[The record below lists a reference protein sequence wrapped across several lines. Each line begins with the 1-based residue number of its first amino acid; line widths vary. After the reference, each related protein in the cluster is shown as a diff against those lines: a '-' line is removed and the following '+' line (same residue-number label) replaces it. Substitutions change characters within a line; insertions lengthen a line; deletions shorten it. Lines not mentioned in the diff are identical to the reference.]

1 MTHPAKA
8 RAFTLIELLAVVV
21 IGAVLLSLSAVAWN
35 DAVARA
41 RSTQCLANLRG
52 IGAATM
58 AYAAD
63 NDMTLPA
70 TTHQRRAGLKSW
82 TISLQPYASGT
93 ISFRCPSDPDRESA
107 YSYVLNDFLTPN
119 PSGAA
124 DLNFSR
130 LSRLDRPGATLLFA
144 EAVPDL
150 NSDHFHF
157 AAYRGG
163 SLPAGIFA
171 GQVDVER
178 HRHGA
183 NYLFADGH
191 VEHLPWTQARARL
204 AEPGNRFVD
213 PTQ

>member
-1 MTHPAKA
+1 MGRTH
-8 RAFTLIELLAVVV
+8 AFTLIELLAV
-21 IGAVLLSLSAVAWN
+21 ITIAGVLLTLSIGAWN
-35 DAVARA
+35 DSVARA
-41 RSTQCLANLRG
+41 RATQCLANLRG

-58 AYAAD
+58 AYASD
-63 NDMTLPA
+63 NDLTLPA

-82 TISLQPYASGT
+82 TIALQPYASGT
-93 ISFRCPSDPDRESA
+93 LAFRCPSDPDRESA

-130 LSRLDRPGATLLFA
+130 LAGLDRPAATILFA
-144 EAVPDL
+144 EAVPNL

-163 SLPAGIFA
+163 ELPAGVFS

-191 VEHLPWTQARARL
+191 VESLAWTDVQKRL
-204 AEPGNRFVD
+204 AEPGSRFVD
-213 PTQ
+213 PTR